1 MQARLIAYPPD
12 SAAIVCRPP
21 ADVALVIG
29 RAADAGLRL
38 DHSSVSREHA
48 ELAFRDGVWRMR
60 DLGSKNGSFLH
71 GGRITD
77 AALGRECWLRFGDVY
92 CEFAPI
98 TDEQAA
104 AEAAGQAARRAVVT
118 ARTARIERL
127 TRQEGSEGTSAQ
139 ALLDDSLRSVLELA
153 QCERGF
159 VLLDKGDGLQVRASR
174 SIDPSQLRA
183 SEFAGSVGAVRRAL
197 DERRPVVVNANG
209 RESWLSGR
217 DSVVAA
223 GISALACLPLLE
235 GGEAF
240 GAIYAD
246 RVRPGPAITTLDL
259 ELLQAFV
266 EGAAVWIA
274 AQRTSALLAAQTPRP
289 GRPATDWDG
298 IIAAHG
304 ADAPGT
310 PASEAG
316 AA

>member
-1 MQARLIAYPPD
+1 MQARLIAYPPE

-21 ADVALVIG
+21 AGAALRIG
-29 RAADAGLRL
+29 RAADSGLRL

-48 ELAFRDGVWRMR
+48 ELQFRDGGWRLR
-60 DLGSKNGSFLH
+60 DLGSKNGSFVD
-71 GGRITD
+71 GGKLVEATL
-77 AALGRECWLRFGDVY
+77 ARECWLRFGDVY
-92 CEFAPI
+92 CEFAPL
-98 TDEQAA
+98 TEEQAA

-127 TRQEGSEGTSAQ
+127 TREEGSDGTSAQ

-159 VLLDKGDGLQVRASR
+159 VLLDKGNGLQVRASR
-174 SIDPSQLRA
+174 ALDPTVLRA
-183 SEFAGSVGAVRRAL
+183 RAFAGSVGAVRRAL
-197 DERRPVVVNANG
+197 QQRQPVVVNDIG
-209 RESWLSGR
+209 RESWLSER

-223 GISALACLPLLE
+223 GISALVCLPLLD

-246 RVRPGPAITTLDL
+246 RVRPGPPITTLDL
-259 ELLQAFV
+259 ELLDAFV

-289 GRPATDWDG
+289 GRAGTDWNG
-298 IIAAHG
+298 IVAAHA
-304 ADAPGT
+304 ADD
-310 PASEAG
+310 PAGGGE
-316 AA
+316 

>member
-60 DLGSKNGSFLH
+60 DLGSKNGSFLD

-92 CEFAPI
+92 CEFPPI
-98 TDEQAA
+98 TD
-104 AEAAGQAARRAVVT
+104 
-118 ARTARIERL
+118 
-127 TRQEGSEGTSAQ
+127 
-139 ALLDDSLRSVLELA
+139 
-153 QCERGF
+153 
-159 VLLDKGDGLQVRASR
+159 
-174 SIDPSQLRA
+174 
-183 SEFAGSVGAVRRAL
+183 AGSVGAGRRAL
-197 DERRPVVVNANG
+197 DERRPVVVNDIG

-304 ADAPGT
+304 ADVPGT

>member
-12 SAAIVCRPP
+12 SAAIVCQPL
-21 ADVALVIG
+21 AGGALRIG

-38 DHSSVSREHA
+38 DHPSVSREHA
-48 ELAFRDGVWRMR
+48 ELEFGDGAWRLR
-60 DLGSKNGSFLH
+60 DLRSKNGSFVD
-71 GGRITD
+71 GGKVGEATL
-77 AALGRECWLRFGDVY
+77 ARECWLRFGDVY
-92 CEFAPI
+92 CEFAPL

-127 TRQEGSEGTSAQ
+127 TRQEDSDGTSAQ
-139 ALLDDSLRSVLELA
+139 ALLDDSLRSVLDLA
-153 QCERGF
+153 QCDRGF
-159 VLLDKGDGLQVRASR
+159 VLLDKGNGLHVRASQAL
-174 SIDPSQLRA
+174 DPSGLRA
-183 SEFAGSVGAVRRAL
+183 SDFAGSVGAVRRSL
-197 DERRPVVVNANG
+197 EQGRPVVVNDIG
-209 RESWLSGR
+209 RESWLSER

-223 GISALACLPLLE
+223 GISALVCLPLLD
-235 GGEAF
+235 GGRAF

-259 ELLQAFV
+259 ELLGAFV

-289 GRPATDWDG
+289 ARDVTDWDG
-298 IIAAHG
+298 IVAAHG
-304 ADAPGT
+304 SAE
-310 PASEAG
+310 PARG

>member
-12 SAAIVCRPP
+12 SAAIVCRPA
-21 ADVALVIG
+21 ADGALRIG
-29 RAADAGLRL
+29 RADDAGLRL
-38 DHSSVSREHA
+38 DHPSVSREHA
-48 ELAFRDGVWRMR
+48 ELSFRDGAWRLR
-60 DLGSKNGSFLH
+60 DLDSKNGSFLD
-71 GGRITD
+71 GGRVAD
-77 AALGRECWLRFGDVY
+77 AVLGRDCWLRFGDVY
-92 CEFAPI
+92 CEFAPL

-127 TRQEGSEGTSAQ
+127 TRQEDSEGTSAQ

-159 VLLDKGDGLQVRASR
+159 VLLDKGKGLQVRASR
-174 SIDPSQLRA
+174 SIDPSQLRGSA
-183 SEFAGSVGAVRRAL
+183 FAGSVGAVRRAL
-197 DERRPVVVNANG
+197 DQRRPVVVNDIG
-209 RESWLSGR
+209 RESWLSDR

-223 GISALACLPLLE
+223 GISALVCLPLLE

-259 ELLQAFV
+259 ELLEAFV

-274 AQRTSALLAAQTPRP
+274 AQRTRALLAAQTPRP
-289 GRPATDWDG
+289 GRASTDWDG
-298 IIAAHG
+298 IVAAHG
-304 ADAPGT
+304 GDADAP
-310 PASEAG
+310 AIG